1 MVLDTTG
8 TRLHYVPGDHVAI
21 YPQNNSKLVS
31 ELLERLSLPC
41 KPDEPIF
48 VECRREPS
56 IGGLATWSE
65 ERRLPVPVTIREA
78 FSNYLDITNPP
89 TPQFLKLLAQQATK
103 VTDQL
108 EIMELAKG
116 GNKYEDWKYER
127 FPNMIDVMNQFHSLK
142 INVTLLLQQLPLLQC
157 VSGTPSPFLLS
168 SLPSYMYILLFLS
181 PHLSLPPLIPP
192 SPLPLL
198 TLPPLS
204 ATIPSAPLPRCIL
217 MRSMPQLL
225 LSPSEREVHLEI
237 ISLVAQLLASFCF
250 SCLGGTGPRH
260 HGICS
265 TWLNRIEPGTIV
277 PCFIRK

>member
-8 TRLHYVPGDHVAI
+8 TRLHHVPGDHVAI
-21 YPQNNSKLVS
+21 YPQNNTKLVN

-41 KPDEPIF
+41 KPDDPIF

-78 FSNYLDITNPP
+78 FINYLDITSPP

-103 VTDQL
+103 MTDVV

-157 VSGTPSPFLLS
+157 VSGTTSPFLS
-168 SLPSYMYILLFLS
+168 SPFCAHTSTLFLS
-181 PHLSLPPLIPP
+181 PHLSL
-192 SPLPLL
+192 
-198 TLPPLS
+198 TLPHPLS

-237 ISLVAQLLASFCF
+237 ISLVAQLLSFLLFLTCRWYWPKASWY
-250 SCLGGTGPRH
+250 L
-260 HGICS
+260 
-265 TWLNRIEPGTIV
+265 LNMAQPHRAWHNSAMLHQKV
-277 PCFIRK
+277 SVLMCY